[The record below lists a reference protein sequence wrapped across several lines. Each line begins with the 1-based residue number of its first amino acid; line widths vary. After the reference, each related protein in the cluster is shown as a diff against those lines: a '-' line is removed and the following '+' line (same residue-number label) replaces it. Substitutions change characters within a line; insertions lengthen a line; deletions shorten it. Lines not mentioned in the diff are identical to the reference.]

1 MLWTAEEEVQTNLA
15 RGWKIDSQS
24 LVKDTNWCSYV
35 TDPPPHIPPNEQMF
49 PFRLSSQEQSSFSR
63 ERNAFYY
70 HLNRRRVA
78 GWSCAFAKKPK
89 PSPKARRLT
98 RGEVSVNGQVVRT
111 QRQRDRCLFNFSSS
125 RVKARRCFS
134 RCRPRFKTAATR
146 GGKKQR
152 KPRCAGTA
160 ASLVHAKY
168 PGSKETESKY
178 FVTALQ

>member
-1 MLWTAEEEVQTNLA
+1 MSPT
-15 RGWKIDSQS
+15 
-24 LVKDTNWCSYV
+24 
-35 TDPPPHIPPNEQMF
+35 PPPAPNEQMF
-49 PFRLSSQEQSSFSR
+49 PFRLSSQERSPFSR

-89 PSPKARRLT
+89 PSPKAWRLT
-98 RGEVSVNGQVVRT
+98 RGEGSVNGQVLRT
-111 QRQRDRCLFNFSSS
+111 QRQRDRCLFIFSASTPLL
-125 RVKARRCFS
+125 S

-146 GGKKQR
+146 GGKKQQ
-152 KPRCAGTA
+152 KPCCAGTA

-168 PGSKETESKY
+168 PGSKETEYKY